1 MANKPIKFETKIF
14 YNSKVYLKVTDV
26 AKVFNQRMA
35 DFKDAHPDMIT
46 KISSCGDCIS
56 ETDFNQLL
64 ADNSA
69 AMHKQGQ
76 LEITKVESLRT
87 KTDAVMSF
95 QPFKMLF
102 GRSML
107 QQLADIKGCR
117 SIEEYITKYE
127 LPGEMD
133 KALQELLQ
141 NNNRNNSWKIF
152 EW

>member
-1 MANKPIKFETKIF
+1 MANKPIKFETKIIS
-14 YNSKVYLKVTDV
+14 NGKVYLKVSDV
-26 AKVFNQRMA
+26 AKVFNQKVA
-35 DFKDAHPDMIT
+35 DFKESHSDVIT
-46 KISSCGDCIS
+46 KIPTCGDCIS

-117 SIEEYITKYE
+117 SIEDI
-127 LPGEMD
+127 
-133 KALQELLQ
+133 LQ
-141 NNNRNNSWKIF
+141 NMNCRAKWIRLYRNYCRAMIGLQVIVRW
-152 EW
+152 

>member
-1 MANKPIKFETKIF
+1 
-14 YNSKVYLKVTDV
+14 
-26 AKVFNQRMA
+26 MA

-117 SIEEYITKYE
+117 SIEEYIYKIWIA
-127 LPGEMD
+127 G
-133 KALQELLQ
+133 
-141 NNNRNNSWKIF
+141 RNG
-152 EW
+152 